1 MRGILYLSMAF
12 NLFKPKSK
20 LGIDIGTSSI
30 KVVELSQEGGRW
42 KLENYGTY
50 ELHGIEGAADT
61 AKTVMD
67 LSDAEIAQA
76 IKNILQS
83 SGMKSHDAVA
93 AISSFSTFATVIEMP
108 YTTEED
114 LAKTIPFEARKYIPV
129 PLDQVVLDWSIIG
142 VVGARGES
150 TPLPTT
156 PAMLGTSLPTGQAG
170 VTVEVFLA
178 AVPKDETARY
188 QRIMKAAGVNLLAL
202 ELENS
207 SLVRA
212 LLGNDLS
219 ATAVLNVGGRSSSI
233 LVVSKGYERVSHN
246 YEIGGY
252 EMTKAIATALDI
264 GADQAE
270 GLKRKYGLIDNP
282 ENRARATMMPLVD
295 MMLFET
301 KKTIE
306 SFEQARGARISRLVL
321 IGGLANMPGLSQ
333 YVKQRI
339 PRDVLIGNVFARLIY
354 PPELT
359 PLLQTLSNTLSI
371 AVGCAMREV

>member
-1 MRGILYLSMAF
+1 MAF
-12 NLFKPKSK
+12 NLFGSKSK

-50 ELHGIEGAADT
+50 ELRSQGGSADS

-67 LSDAEIAQA
+67 LPDNDIVAALQ
-76 IKNILQS
+76 NILKT
-83 SGMKSHDAVA
+83 SGMKSRDAVA

-108 YTTEED
+108 YVSEED

-142 VVGARGES
+142 PVPVVQAN
-150 TPLPTT
+150 
-156 PAMLGTSLPTGQAG
+156 QAG

-188 QRIMKAAGVNLLAL
+188 QRIMKAAGINLLAL

-219 ATAVLNVGGRSSSI
+219 PTAILNVGGRSTSI
-233 LVVSKGYERVSHN
+233 VVVSKGYERLGHN

-252 EMTKAIATALDI
+252 EVTKAVANALNI
-264 GADQAE
+264 TPDQAE
-270 GLKRKYGLIDNP
+270 GLKRTYGLINSP
-282 ENRARATMMPLVD
+282 ENRARAAIMPLVD
-295 MMLFET
+295 MMVFEANQ
-301 KKTIE
+301 TIE
-306 SFEQARGARISRLVL
+306 SFEHSKNQRIGRVVL
-321 IGGLANMPGLSQ
+321 IGGMANMPGLAQ
-333 YVKQRI
+333 YIKQRI
-339 PRDVLIGNVFARLIY
+339 PRDVLIGNIFARLLY

-359 PLLQTLSNTLSI
+359 PLVQPLSNALAI
-371 AVGCAMREV
+371 AVGCAMRET

>member
-1 MRGILYLSMAF
+1 
-12 NLFKPKSK
+12 
-20 LGIDIGTSSI
+20 
-30 KVVELSQEGGRW
+30 
-42 KLENYGTY
+42 
-50 ELHGIEGAADT
+50 
-61 AKTVMD
+61 
-67 LSDAEIAQA
+67 
-76 IKNILQS
+76 
-83 SGMKSHDAVA
+83 MKSRDAVA
-93 AISSFSTFATVIEMP
+93 SISSFSTFATVIEMP

-129 PLDQVVLDWSIIG
+129 PLDQVVLDWSIVG
-142 VVGARGES
+142 VVGAKGES
-150 TPLPTT
+150 AA
-156 PAMLGTSLPTGQAG
+156 PASAPAAG

-188 QRIMKAAGVNLLAL
+188 QRIMKMAGINLLAL

-219 ATAVLNVGGRSSSI
+219 ATAVMNVGGRSSSI

-252 EMTKAIATALDI
+252 EMTKAIAAAL
-264 GADQAE
+264 GVTADQAE
-270 GLKRKYGLIDNP
+270 GLKRKYGLIDSP
-282 ENRARATMMPLVD
+282 ENKARAAMMPLVD
-295 MMLFET
+295 MMVFET

-306 SFEQARGARISRLVL
+306 SFEQARGMRISRLVL

-354 PPELT
+354 PQELT

-371 AVGCAMREV
+371 AVGCAMRET